1 MHKKS
6 TMLEYM
12 HSRESAQKEESISH
26 HGNRFKEIE
35 SIDQKK
41 TSWCFSK
48 ENITPKWVDNRKYG

>member
-1 MHKKS
+1 
-6 TMLEYM
+6 MLEYM

-41 TSWCFSK
+41 TSWCFS
-48 ENITPKWVDNRKYG
+48 RKKILHHNVLILESMAEI